1 MSYRVKFHIVF
12 LSTRM
17 KTIVNKSFVLVI
29 YMLSIVNVYAETLP
43 PPGTGPLPGEEVP
56 IDENLLALLIIAIV
70 FGMYTIYSQSI
81 KAKNQH

>member
-1 MSYRVKFHIVF
+1 
-12 LSTRM
+12 M
-17 KTIVNKSFVLVI
+17 KTIVNIFFVLVI
-29 YMLSIVNVYAETLP
+29 YMLSLVNVYAQLP
-43 PPGTGPLPGEEVP
+43 PAPPKEGELPGEAP